1 MFNRVLAGAMAL
13 ALVGCTGDSTTESSS
28 LDPTP
33 SSIAASSVVS
43 VSSVAISSVATQ
55 PSSSAPAISSLAL
68 SSSSATVSSASNVAG
83 NFALGEAVYV
93 AQCQAC
99 HNPDGKGF
107 GQDLTQLSTVEYPT
121 FEALVTY
128 NNNEMP
134 WNKGFECEGDCALN
148 VTRYIVDH
156 YKGIDWTTAGSSSSA
171 APVIPSVDVPALIQ
185 SEDFMAFE
193 DSTPENKGS
202 CGDVNQPVD
211 LQPKAA
217 GGGTCDVNWT
227 DAGEW
232 LEYKIS
238 VPEDKIYTIGVSL
251 AATNANKT
259 VTVSVNGA
267 AVGSTTAP
275 TNGWTAFGT
284 VMINNVALDAG
295 DHVVRVTM
303 DTGGVNFD
311 YIEFKISD
319 NQSGIVGDAARGKVL
334 YMMPSQGCAGCH
346 GENGEGLGIQKIY
359 SDRNEFIVDDVVLNL
374 ADYLRQAMPRA
385 NPDLCGAQCSADI
398 AAFILGQSWNEGV
411 EEEKPIACE
420 MVGSAQD
427 HLNSPL
433 RMLTKNQLSHLLA
446 DTFAPLNINPNNI
459 AKDLADDTVL
469 AGFATN
475 YGKGANFFQVSAL
488 DNWGKEIG
496 TRAANNYANLM
507 GCNIDNAGC
516 VENYLKQFGRLLFRR
531 TLIAGEVTTFKA
543 IATAA
548 GGGKPAVEAVTLA
561 LILAPQTNYEMYA
574 QTANR
579 TLLSGAEIASK
590 LAFLI
595 WDRAPD
601 SDLIAAGEAGELN
614 TSANV
619 KAKAAQM
626 LDDARAIDG
635 IGFFYDNWLSL
646 NALQDA
652 EPATQGVTKEDL
664 AGECASTPQ
673 CQGLYSGAT
682 DCKLSE
688 GAVCYCGADVCGV
701 KAGDDNNQNV
711 ASVRAARDEIARVS
725 AYLTLEQD
733 AKLGDIFTSRTAV
746 VDDAL
751 AAMYGV
757 NTNGAPQYA
766 GGAVV
771 QLNAQRRSG
780 LLTRSAFM
788 RLGAHELDSG
798 ISARGNNVR
807 TNVLCDPIP
816 EPSADIL
823 AQFPKLPPDYDLT
836 FRQKLEQVHLKAGGA
851 CQGCHELMDPIG
863 FMFENYDG
871 LGRYRTEY
879 TLVDNEPEQ
888 GQQPGPTFTVDV
900 DSTGEIFERIKPFDL
915 PKNFDSAIDF
925 SEALASSETAA
936 ACYAEKWFIRA
947 NGRFITQ
954 EDICSSDAMFTRF
967 KNNNYSLK
975 EMIYAIVTSSSFR
988 FRNADA
994 Q

>member
-13 ALVGCTGDSTTESSS
+13 ALVGCTGTGTTESSS
-28 LDPTP
+28 SDPTP

-43 VSSVAISSVATQ
+43 VSSVAISSVVTQ
-55 PSSSAPAISSLAL
+55 PSSSAPASSSLAL
-68 SSSSATVSSASNVAG
+68 SSSSVAVSSATTAG
-83 NFALGEAVYV
+83 DFALGEAIYQT
-93 AQCQAC
+93 QCQMC
-99 HNPDGKGF
+99 HDENGKGF
-107 GQDLTQLSTVEYPT
+107 GQDLTQLSTVEYPS

-128 NNNEMP
+128 NNDEMP
-134 WNKGFECEGDCALN
+134 WNKGFECEDDCALN

-156 YKGIDWTTAGSSSSA
+156 YNGIDWSAAGSSSSA
-171 APVIPSVDVPALIQ
+171 APVIPSVGVPALIQ
-185 SEDFMAFE
+185 SEDFIAFE

-202 CGDVNQPVD
+202 CGDKNQPVD
-211 LQPKAA
+211 LQPKAG

-227 DAGEW
+227 TAGEW

-267 AVGSTTAP
+267 AVGTVTSP

-284 VMINNVALDAG
+284 IMINNVALDAG
-295 DHVVRVTM
+295 DHIVRATM
-303 DTGGVNFD
+303 DTGGANFD
-311 YIEFKISD
+311 FIEFKISD
-319 NQSGIVGDAARGKVL
+319 NQSGVVGDAARGKTL
-334 YMMPSQGCAGCH
+334 YLTKEQGCAGCH
-346 GENGEGLGIQKIY
+346 GESGEGLGIQKIY
-359 SDRNEFIVDDVVLNL
+359 SDRNAFVVDGQVLNL
-374 ADYLRQAMPRA
+374 ADYIRQTMPRA
-385 NPDLCGAQCSADI
+385 NPGLCGAQCSADI
-398 AAFILGQSWNEGV
+398 AAYISGQNWNEGV
-411 EEEKPIACE
+411 EDEKPIACE
-420 MVGSAQD
+420 AGGTAQD
-427 HLNSPL
+427 HLNAPL
-433 RMLTKNQLSHLLA
+433 RMLTKHQLSHLLA
-446 DTFAPLNINPNNI
+446 DTFAPLNINAANI

-475 YGKGANFFQVSAL
+475 YGKGANFFQISAL
-488 DNWGKEIG
+488 DSWGKTIG

-507 GCNIDNAGC
+507 GCNITNAGC
-516 VENYLKQFGRLLFRR
+516 VENYLKQYGRLLFRR
-531 TLIAGEVTTFKA
+531 TLSAAEVTTFKA

-574 QTANR
+574 QTATR
-579 TLLSGAEIASK
+579 KALSGAEIASK

-601 SDLIAAGEAGELN
+601 SDLITAGEAGELN
-614 TSANV
+614 TSAKV
-619 KAKAAQM
+619 KARAAQM
-626 LDDARAIDG
+626 LEDARAIDG

-646 NALQDA
+646 NALQEA
-652 EPATQGVTKEDL
+652 EPVVQEITKADL
-664 AGECASTPQ
+664 AGECTSTPQ

-701 KAGDDNNQNV
+701 KTGDNNNHNV
-711 ASVRAARDEIARVS
+711 ASVRAARDEVARVS

-733 AKLGDIFTSRTAV
+733 ATLGDIFTSRTAV
-746 VDDAL
+746 VDDSL

-757 NTNGAPQYA
+757 STNGAPQYA
-766 GGAVV
+766 GGSVV
-771 QLNAQRRSG
+771 QLNAQRRAG

-798 ISARGNNVR
+798 ISARGNNIR

-888 GQQPGPTFTVDV
+888 GQEPGPTLTVDV

-925 SEALASSETAA
+925 SEALAASDTAA
-936 ACYAEKWFIRA
+936 ACYTQKWFVRA

>member
-13 ALVGCTGDSTTESSS
+13 ALVGCTGTSTTESSS
-28 LDPTP
+28 SDPTP
-33 SSIAASSVVS
+33 SSTAASSVMS
-43 VSSVAISSVATQ
+43 VSSVTASSVISL
-55 PSSSAPAISSLAL
+55 PSSSAPASSSQPL
-68 SSSSATVSSASNVAG
+68 SSTSGAASSVTNTAG
-83 NFALGEAVYV
+83 DFALGEEIYL
-93 AQCQAC
+93 AQCQMC
-99 HNPDGKGF
+99 HDSNGKGF
-107 GQDLTQLSTVEYPT
+107 GQDLTLLSNTEYPS

-134 WNKGFECEGDCALN
+134 LNKGFECEGDCALN
-148 VTRYIVDH
+148 VTRYIVD
-156 YKGIDWTTAGSSSSA
+156 YYNGIDWSAAGSSSSA

-185 SEDFMAFE
+185 SEDFVAFE
-193 DSTPENKGS
+193 DTTPGNKGN

-211 LQPKAA
+211 FQPKAA

-227 DAGEW
+227 EAGEW

-238 VPEDKIYTIGVSL
+238 VPEDKIYNIGVSL
-251 AATNANKT
+251 AAINVNKT
-259 VTVSVNGA
+259 VTVRVNGA
-267 AVGSTTAP
+267 AVGSVAAP

-284 VMINNVALDAG
+284 VIINNVALDAG
-295 DHVVRVTM
+295 EHVVRVTM
-303 DTGGVNFD
+303 DTGGANFD
-311 YIEFKISD
+311 FIEFKVSA
-319 NQSGIVGDAARGKVL
+319 NQSGVVGDAARGKPL
-334 YMMPSQGCAGCH
+334 YMSKEQGCAGCH

-359 SDRNEFIVDDVVLNL
+359 SDRNEFVTDGQVLNL
-374 ADYLRQAMPRA
+374 ADYLRQTMPRA
-385 NPDLCGAQCSADI
+385 NPGLCGAQCSADI
-398 AAFILGQSWNEGV
+398 AAYIRGQNWNEGV

-420 MVGSAQD
+420 AGGTAQD

-433 RMLTKNQLSHLLA
+433 RMLTKHQLSHLLV
-446 DTFAPLNINPNNI
+446 DTFPSLNIDPANI

-475 YGKGANFFQVSAL
+475 YGKGANFFQISAL
-488 DNWGKEIG
+488 DNWGKAIG

-507 GCNIDNAGC
+507 GCNITNAGC
-516 VENYLKQFGRLLFRR
+516 VENYLKQYGRLLFRR
-531 TLIAGEVTTFKA
+531 TLSTAEVTTFKA

-561 LILAPQTNYEMYA
+561 LILAPQTSYEMYA
-574 QTANR
+574 QTASR
-579 TLLSGAEIASK
+579 TPLTGAEIASK

-614 TSANV
+614 TSAKV

-626 LDDARAIDG
+626 LDDARAIEG

-646 NALQDA
+646 NALQETA
-652 EPATQGVTKEDL
+652 AVIQGVTKEDL
-664 AGECASTPQ
+664 AGECASTQQ

-688 GAVCYCGADVCGV
+688 GAVCYCGTDICGV
-701 KAGDDNNQNV
+701 KAGGDGNQGV
-711 ASVRAARDEIARVS
+711 ASVRAARDEVARVS

-733 AKLGDIFTSRTAV
+733 AKLGDLFTTRTAV
-746 VDDAL
+746 VDGAL

-757 NTNGAPQYA
+757 STNGAPQYA

-879 TLVDNEPEQ
+879 TLVDNDPAQ
-888 GQQPGPTFTVDV
+888 GQAPGPTFTVDV

-925 SEALASSETAA
+925 SEALATSETAA
-936 ACYAEKWFIRA
+936 ACYTEKWFVRA